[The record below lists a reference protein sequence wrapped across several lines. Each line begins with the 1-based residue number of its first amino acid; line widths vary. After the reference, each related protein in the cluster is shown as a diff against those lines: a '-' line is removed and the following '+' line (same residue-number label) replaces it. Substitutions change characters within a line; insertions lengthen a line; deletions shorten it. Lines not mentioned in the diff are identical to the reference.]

1 MAVSIEGEH
10 AFRITAEGLVEL
22 ARRLTSAKLVEAR
35 PSKAPSTPQPSVHA
49 YSQAMEKG
57 VHHLPIVYHNAYV
70 EPLKKQIERVVIE
83 TTKMGGSDPA
93 ETLVGAVSDHA
104 PDSGVARPLRR
115 FSVVIADL
123 YRSFLEKEKR
133 LGSRIPLA
141 EALPPLAT
149 FRPDCSMGPY
159 TYESDVVHSIIG
171 SEVGVVSLPSSY
183 RNHPLLWGLLA
194 HETGGHDVLH
204 ADRWLLPELGAGAAA
219 LLNSW
224 APYFGPSA
232 GAASLLGMLWQYWMD
247 ESAADIYGILNLG
260 PAFALNLTAWLAA
273 LRAEAG
279 LPLPTLMLSPAVA
292 PDGTL
297 DNHPPDILRL
307 HLAIGGI
314 GSLTALNPVL
324 RQAYIGLLVE
334 LAELAAGDRDTV
346 SIQGHLPLH
355 GRSKVPVQ
363 VEMPLALM
371 QFSAT
376 LVGSYIAAVPLHAL
390 GGNTIQQIETWDDL
404 DEMIA
409 YRMAEGLRNKACP
422 YQLGDPAHLLAGATL
437 ACVADP
443 SSYNSITTEL
453 EKGLDIA
460 AEGDPLWGRLVPR
473 ASSAGPLG
481 GQFQIAKPEPPKH
494 KLASAG

>member
-1 MAVSIEGEH
+1 MAVPIEGAH
-10 AFRITAEGLVEL
+10 AFRITTEGLVEL
-22 ARRLTSAKLVEAR
+22 ARGLTSAKLVGTR
-35 PSKAPSTPQPSVHA
+35 PSKVHPRTLPTVHA
-49 YSQAMEKG
+49 YSQAMEAG
-57 VHHLPIVYHNAYV
+57 AHHLPIIYHNAYV
-70 EPLKKQIERVVIE
+70 EPLKRRIERVVIE
-83 TTKMGGSDPA
+83 TSKTGDGDPA
-93 ETLVGAVSDHA
+93 ETLFGAVSDHA
-104 PDSGVARPLRR
+104 PESGVASPLRR

-133 LGSRIPLA
+133 LGLRIPLA
-141 EALPPLAT
+141 EVLPPLAT
-149 FRPDCSMGPY
+149 FRPDCTMGPY

-204 ADRWLLPELGAGAAA
+204 ADRWLLPELGAGTAA

-224 APYFGPSA
+224 APYFGQSP
-232 GAASLLGMLWQYWMD
+232 GVASLLGMLWKYWID
-247 ESAADIYGILNLG
+247 ESAADIYGLLNLG
-260 PAFALNLTAWLAA
+260 PAFSLNLTAWLAA

-292 PDGTL
+292 PNGTL
-297 DNHPPDILRL
+297 DNHPPDILRI

-314 GSLTALNPVL
+314 GSLTALNPAL
-324 RQAYIGLLVE
+324 RQAYIGLLLE
-334 LAELAAGDRDTV
+334 LAELAAGGRDTV
-346 SIQGHLPLH
+346 SIQGNLPLH
-355 GRSKVPVQ
+355 GQSKVPVQ

-371 QFSAT
+371 QFSAM
-376 LVGSYIAAVPLHAL
+376 LVGGYIATAPLHAL

-409 YRMAEGLRNKACP
+409 YRMADGLRNKACP

-437 ACVADP
+437 AGVADP
-443 SSYNSITTEL
+443 NGYNSITAEL

-460 AEGDPLWGRLVPR
+460 VESDPLWGRPVR
-473 ASSAGPLG
+473 KSSSASPLG
-481 GQFQIAKPEPPKH
+481 VPSHIGKPEHAKH
-494 KLASAG
+494 KVASG